1 MLRHAEYQAEIN
13 GRQPAVDEFIRK
25 GSNMIAAQH
34 VLSSEISEKVRIS
47 ITSKFLLIDARQNFQ
62 KEANSI

>member
-25 GSNMIAAQH
+25 GNSMIATQH
-34 VLSSEISEKVRIS
+34 VLSSEISGKVRIS
-47 ITSKFLLIDARQNFQ
+47 FLISTD
-62 KEANSI
+62 